1 MRGEKEIIMLNINEI
16 IKEMTTEE
24 KVYLLQAKNAWK
36 LNGVDRLGV
45 PEIVLTDGPHGVRF
59 TPEGAVEAIPS
70 TAVPAE
76 SILSSSWDTDLL
88 YQLGEMLAQECHEI
102 GVDILLG
109 PGVNGKRSPLAGRNF
124 EYFSE
129 DPYLA
134 GKLAAA
140 IIRGIQDNG
149 VGTSLK
155 HFVCNDQETRRFS
168 ADSNMDERTFREI
181 YLKSFEIAIKEG
193 KPWTIMGSYNK
204 FRGDHVC
211 ENEYLLKD
219 ILRDEFG
226 YEGTVLTDWGA
237 CCHKV
242 RSHQN
247 GLDLET
253 GSFERA
259 QEMLDAIEDGSLSMD
274 VMDLHVRRVLEL
286 IDKVMEGRREVT
298 VDWNAHHE
306 MVRKAE
312 EESMVLL
319 KNQDDLL
326 PLKEGSSVAVIGR
339 FAMHLPEGQLALVR
353 RIAAVNENI
362 VLVNASGAPVE
373 LYPIEPQAKAI
384 LHTGLGGQ
392 ALGGAVANILFGR
405 SNPCGKLS
413 ETFPI
418 YMEQNPSYPYFPGCG
433 DEVFYSEGLLVGYR
447 YYDTRKVPALYP
459 FGFGLSYTKFEYSD
473 LKLSADRMGREEDT
487 LHVSLKVTN
496 TGAMAGKEIV
506 ELYVRDEKSYLM
518 RPLKELKG
526 FAKVFLEAGET
537 KTVEMDLPRDAFA
550 CYSPRLNRFAVE
562 EGLFTIMACASV
574 EDIRLTASVYV
585 ESADEVKPP
594 LGPEDTI
601 GEMLEDERYHD
612 HALQTLSVLQITEDH
627 PIFTVLKSC
636 QIKSVPQFLTYLQIP
651 LETGEEIAAKLMEKS
666 A

>member
-1 MRGEKEIIMLNINEI
+1 MIIFIGTDEQD
-16 IKEMTTEE
+16 ESE
-24 KVYLLQAKNAWK
+24 
-36 LNGVDRLGV
+36 GGDR
-45 PEIVLTDGPHGVRF
+45 I
-59 TPEGAVEAIPS
+59 
-70 TAVPAE
+70 
-76 SILSSSWDTDLL
+76 
-88 YQLGEMLAQECHEI
+88 
-102 GVDILLG
+102 
-109 PGVNGKRSPLAGRNF
+109 
-124 EYFSE
+124 
-129 DPYLA
+129 
-134 GKLAAA
+134 
-140 IIRGIQDNG
+140 
-149 VGTSLK
+149 
-155 HFVCNDQETRRFS
+155 
-168 ADSNMDERTFREI
+168 
-181 YLKSFEIAIKEG
+181 
-193 KPWTIMGSYNK
+193 
-204 FRGDHVC
+204 
-211 ENEYLLKD
+211 
-219 ILRDEFG
+219 
-226 YEGTVLTDWGA
+226 
-237 CCHKV
+237 
-242 RSHQN
+242 
-247 GLDLET
+247 
-253 GSFERA
+253 
-259 QEMLDAIEDGSLSMD
+259 
-274 VMDLHVRRVLEL
+274 
-286 IDKVMEGRREVT
+286 
-298 VDWNAHHE
+298 
-306 MVRKAE
+306 
-312 EESMVLL
+312 
-319 KNQDDLL
+319 
-326 PLKEGSSVAVIGR
+326 
-339 FAMHLPEGQLALVR
+339 AMHLPEGQLALVR

-373 LYPIEPQAKAI
+373 LFPIEPQAKAI
-384 LHTGLGGQ
+384 IHTGLGGQ

-496 TGAMAGKEIV
+496 TGTRAGKEIV
-506 ELYVRDEKSYLM
+506 EIYVRDEKSYLM

-537 KTVEMDLPRDAFA
+537 KMVEMDLPRDAFA

-651 LETGEEIAAKLMEKS
+651 LETGEEIAAELMGKS